1 MIWIK
6 LGGIIIDKIDN
17 KILEELENDG
27 RISYAE
33 LGRKVDLTRASIR
46 DRIVKLQEEGVI
58 EKFTVVVNPEKVNKG
73 LSAFFEIDVDP
84 NHLDEV
90 ANKLAKEDRVFS
102 LYLMTGASTLH
113 MHSLLADQD
122 ELEDFMINKIYSQ
135 KGITRVRSNIIL
147 KRYKSREGGARL

>member
-1 MIWIK
+1 
-6 LGGIIIDKIDN
+6 
-17 KILEELENDG
+17 LEDDG

-33 LGRKVDLTRASIR
+33 LGRKVDLTRASVR
-46 DRIVKLQEEGVI
+46 ERIVKLKNEGVI
-58 EKFTVVVNPEKVNKG
+58 EKFTVVLNPEKIEKG

-90 ANKLAKEDRVFS
+90 ATRLAEEERVYS

-113 MHSLLADQD
+113 MHSLLSDQD
-122 ELEDFMINKIYSQ
+122 ELEDFMISKIYSQ
-135 KGITRVRSNIIL
+135 KGISRVRSNIIL